1 MKAFFR
7 YTLPVL
13 FCAALVALVCVQGTT
28 ALAAKKDSSYGNFTK
43 VRFVRNYDGD
53 TITVDLKG
61 QHPLFGDD
69 IPVRIAG
76 IDTPEIKGKCIQ
88 EKELAREAKAVV
100 GEVLKKAGRITL
112 KNVRRG
118 KYFRI
123 LADVQ
128 ADKRNVADILIEKGL
143 AVRYDGGTKGFD
155 WCGRKAKQMRKA
167 AEKSGRGWGG
177 FSKKVLH

>member
-1 MKAFFR
+1 MNTWKTVVFCSA
-7 YTLPVL
+7 LAVVL
-13 FCAALVALVCVQGTT
+13 QGAT

-43 VRFVRNYDGD
+43 VRFIKNYDGD
-53 TITVDLKG
+53 TITVDLQG

-76 IDTPEIKGKCIQ
+76 IDTPEIRGKCAQ
-88 EKELAREAKAVV
+88 EKELAREAKTVV
-100 GEVLKKAGRITL
+100 EEVLKKARRITL
-112 KNVRRG
+112 KNVQRG

-128 ADKRNVADILIEKGL
+128 ADKQNVADILIEKGL

-155 WCGRKAKQMRKA
+155 WCGRTAKQMREA
-167 AEKSGRGWGG
+167 AEKGGRSWDN
-177 FSKKVLH
+177 FLDKILH